1 MMNKEKKRDLRARNV
16 SWMKLLVD
24 AEIVPVAKLSELLGE
39 AEELISVF
47 VSSAKT
53 AKKSG

>member
-1 MMNKEKKRDLRARNV
+1 
-16 SWMKLLVD
+16 MKLVD